1 MAKVEFIYNGKIISV
16 LCSEIDK
23 MEEIC
28 KKFAFKVDKSQNINK
43 YNFLYSGTV
52 INFQLTFDQIIN
64 SLDRQRKI
72 ISILVYDLNPP
83 TMVKTPKIIK
93 SHFPIC
99 RKCGESLKFELED
112 YKIKCSGCRNGHT
125 ISMLLNEYKEYQK
138 IDISLILC
146 DNCGASKY
154 KTFNNSMY
162 ICNSCKMNLCPLC
175 KNIMKHIYFIVKLAK
190 LIFALVAKKTI
201 ICTILF

>member
-99 RKCGESLKFELED
+99 RNVVKVW
-112 YKIKCSGCRNGHT
+112 N
-125 ISMLLNEYKEYQK
+125 LN
-138 IDISLILC
+138 
-146 DNCGASKY
+146 
-154 KTFNNSMY
+154 
-162 ICNSCKMNLCPLC
+162 
-175 KNIMKHIYFIVKLAK
+175 
-190 LIFALVAKKTI
+190 
-201 ICTILF
+201 